1 MSPVSS
7 ASRLADAGAAGAA
20 PRSTVLL
27 VLRLDAAGAAAARRA
42 LAEGWAV
49 VSLAGGGELGDGVA
63 ALPPGALPGF
73 EDGAFVAGCFDLV
86 ELSVEEL
93 LRRRPRVGAALARI
107 AGSGD
112 VDRYL
117 CRALLREAGT
127 LLGIALLGASP
138 ALAGYD
144 RIVLEQR
151 WPNGPDFAFLAR
163 VARERRP
170 PLPEEIAAAL
180 ARLEFQ
186 TEHAPAPARA
196 LRSAVHAGRELAT
209 LWRETLAL
217 AATRTRPLPRRP
229 LLIRS
234 YGEDWGLD
242 RGAQPRLRNLDFA
255 VDDATLTPAEVAV
268 WLEEGVPADRR
279 LRLAER
285 GYAVLSRADVAV
297 GPVGVV
303 SRLLPG
309 LLAATVLF
317 VRLLAAERWWHEPV
331 RHFLARTLFWREVAR
346 QARPRVFLALNDI
359 HPSGVARTLALRRA
373 GCRTVEYEFSSHW
386 LTDEDGWI
394 PDYVYG
400 FTVVDAMV
408 SWGPL
413 HSDHF
418 RNHRGAFG
426 EFWEVGCLWSEHARL
441 VREDVELRG
450 RYHAA
455 IEQAVGR
462 PLDAFDAVVG
472 VFDTSTA
479 SFFGVDDMAAFYAG
493 VAAAAGRLPRVL
505 FLCKPKRPPETVFAN
520 AAAGREVEAALAA
533 APNVAF
539 LDQYFETAAVVACS
553 DLSVNACFT
562 SPAVE
567 TIGAGRPAL
576 YFDPTGLFPASF
588 FRRIPGLVATS
599 DDELGS
605 RVEALLAQD
614 ATERETD
621 LRTRFAA
628 LEGHFDG
635 RAISRLRERLRAAL
649 DG

>member
-7 ASRLADAGAAGAA
+7 ASRPADADAAGAA
-20 PRSTVLL
+20 PRRTALL
-27 VLRLDAAGAAAARRA
+27 VRRLDAAGSAAARRA
-42 LAEGWAV
+42 LADGWDVVALEGD
-49 VSLAGGGELGDGVA
+49 EPGDRVTV
-63 ALPPGALPGF
+63 LRPGALPGF

-86 ELSVEEL
+86 ELGVEEL
-93 LRRRPRVGAALARI
+93 LRRRPRVGAALVRL
-107 AGSGD
+107 AGSAD

-117 CRALLREAGT
+117 CRALLRETGT
-127 LLGIALLGASP
+127 LLGIALLVASP

-144 RIVLEQR
+144 RVVVEQH
-151 WPNGPDFAFLAR
+151 WPNGPDFAFLTR

-170 PLPEEIAAAL
+170 PLPDDVADAL

-186 TEHAPAPARA
+186 TEQAPAPLRA
-196 LRSAVHAGRELAT
+196 LRSAVHAARELAA

-217 AATRTRPLPRRP
+217 VRPRGRALPRRP
-229 LLIRS
+229 LLVRS

-242 RGAQPRLRNLDFA
+242 RGGQPRLRNLDFA
-255 VDDATLTPAEVAV
+255 VDGETLAPAEVAV
-268 WLEEGVPADRR
+268 WLEDGVPADRR
-279 LRLAER
+279 ERLAER

-297 GPVGVV
+297 GPAGALV
-303 SRLLPG
+303 RLLPG
-309 LLAATVLF
+309 LLAASALF
-317 VRLLAAERWWHEPV
+317 ARLAGAERWWHEPV
-331 RHFLARTLFWREVAR
+331 RHFVARTLLWREVAR
-346 QARPRVFLALNDI
+346 GARPRVFLALNDI
-359 HPSGVARTLALRRA
+359 HPTGVARTLALRRA
-373 GCRTVEYEFSSHW
+373 GCLTVEYEFSSHW
-386 LTDEDGWI
+386 LTDERGWI

-441 VREDVELRG
+441 VRDDAGLRG
-450 RYHAA
+450 RYRAA
-455 IEQAVGR
+455 IERSLGF
-462 PLDAFDAVVG
+462 PLAGFDAVVG

-479 SFFGVDDMAAFYAG
+479 SFFGHDDMAAFYAG
-493 VAAAAGRLPRVL
+493 VAAVARRLPRVL

-520 AAAGREVEAALAA
+520 ARAGRELEAELAA

-539 LDQYFETAAVVACS
+539 LDQYFETAAAVAFS
-553 DLSVNACFT
+553 DLSINACFT

-576 YFDPTGLFPASF
+576 YYDPTGLFPDSF
-588 FRRIPGLVATS
+588 FRRVPGLVATS
-599 DDELGS
+599 EDELAR
-605 RVEALLAQD
+605 RVQELLAAGD
-614 ATERETD
+614 AEREAD

-635 RAISRLRERLRAAL
+635 RAITRLRERLRAAL
-649 DG
+649 DAP